1 MLAKIWFL
9 LESYLKSYLESLNV
23 HALTLSTKPFDL
35 RFFPI
40 MFRRTKISSN
50 SPCAACK
57 FLRRKCTQECVFA
70 PYFPP
75 DQPQRF
81 ANVHKVFGASN
92 VAKLLHDLNVS
103 QREDAVNSLA
113 YEAEARLRDPVYGC
127 VGLISILQQ
136 RLKQVQSDLYVAKKE
151 LSTYIGP
158 TALMPMIQTGYANS
172 SSVNLMQQHYNMGPM
187 MGINIPSGVAAGPS
201 HGGGGGGGGGGSSG
215 GGQLVIRD
223 AQQQQHLIEAQ
234 QLAALAVRDE
244 QEMMR
249 NWEQQQ
255 QQQQQQFMRFN
266 GSGGGYDG
274 AVVVGGG
281 GGFNQVG
288 SSSAVTSPSLA
299 LGAATFDPNAY
310 NQIQQQQQQQQPQQ
324 DESLGQL
331 LLLQQPAT
339 PQQQQ
344 VHGEHNPQHQPLLL
358 HQQHHHLEHN
368 PQQQPQRAG
377 SEEEDRTIGPAC

>member
-1 MLAKIWFL
+1 M
-9 LESYLKSYLESLNV
+9 
-23 HALTLSTKPFDL
+23 
-35 RFFPI
+35 
-40 MFRRTKISSN
+40 SSN

-136 RLKQVQSDLYVAKKE
+136 RLKQVQSDLYVAKKD

-172 SSVNLMQQHYNMGPM
+172 SMQQHYNMGPM
-187 MGINIPSGVAAGPS
+187 MGINIPTGVAAGPS
-201 HGGGGGGGGGGSSG
+201 HGGGGGGGGSG

-223 AQQQQHLIEAQ
+223 SQQQQHLIEAQ

-255 QQQQQQFMRFN
+255 QQQQQQQFMRFN
-266 GSGGGYDG
+266 GSGGGGGYDG
-274 AVVVGGG
+274 AVVVGG

-310 NQIQQQQQQQQPQQ
+310 NQIQQQQQQQQQPQQ